1 MFKGRFSAR
10 ASEIPTQPMTTKS
23 TKGRIAFFRPRQTPV
38 ASVILPDL
46 LRVRFPDHQIDV
58 FDVYQRVKDRKALM
72 LLNSLNTL
80 TEYGPNAVLDGK
92 GTARESFF
100 GTTYLY
106 RHIKQMAK
114 ELAPVDKYDF
124 TFQMQSLFDAS
135 VDGLPNFVYTDHVH
149 LANLTYPMFDKS
161 KLRPQKWIDMETTIY
176 QRAEKTF
183 TWSTNIS
190 KVLTQDYKIDPSQVA
205 WAGVG
210 VNAKIDN
217 IQMDNDDYSNKNIL
231 FVGMDWV
238 RKGGPEL
245 LEAFKKVLEVHPDAK
260 LTIVGASPETDIPN
274 VNAVGRVPV
283 EQVNS
288 YFEQASVFCLPTKRE
303 PFGVVFVEAMHHR
316 LPIVATDIG
325 ALPDMVEVGQ
335 NGYLVECV
343 DVDMLAKYLSDL
355 IGDPAKC
362 KAFGE
367 HGYQVAAEKYTW
379 DKVADRIAAE
389 IKGVLAAKGV
399 ILS

>member
-1 MFKGRFSAR
+1 
-10 ASEIPTQPMTTKS
+10 MTETI
-23 TKGRIAFFRPRQTPV
+23 KGRIAFIRPRQTPV
-38 ASVILPDL
+38 ASMILPDL
-46 LRVRFPDHQIDV
+46 IRERFPDHELDV
-58 FDVYQRVKDRKALM
+58 FDIYKRVKARRDWV
-72 LLNSLNTL
+72 LLNGLATL
-80 TEYGPNAVLDGK
+80 AEYGPGIVLEDRRE
-92 GTARESFF
+92 ARASFF
-100 GTTYLY
+100 GTAHLY
-106 RHIKQMAK
+106 KRIQKMVS
-114 ELAPVDKYDF
+114 ELVPTDKYDF

-135 VDGLPNFVYTDHVH
+135 VPGIPNFVYTDHVH
-149 LANLTYPMFDKS
+149 LANLTYPLFDPN
-161 KLRPQKWIDMETTIY
+161 KLRPQEWIDLETDIY
-176 QRAEKTF
+176 RRAAKTF

-190 KVLTQDYKIDPSQVA
+190 NVLTNDYKIDPAQVA
-205 WAGVG
+205 WVGVG

-245 LEAFKKVLEVHPDAK
+245 IEAFKQVLEVHPDAR
-260 LTIVGASPETDIPN
+260 LTIVGASPDVNVPN
-274 VNAVGRVPV
+274 VDVVGKVPV
-283 EQVNS
+283 EEVNR

-325 ALPDMVEVGQ
+325 ALPDMVEEDQ

-343 DVDMLAKYLSDL
+343 DIDLLAQRLSHL
-355 IGDPAKC
+355 IGDPARC

-379 DKVADRIAAE
+379 NKVADRIQHE
-389 IKGVLAAKGV
+389 INGVLEQRQAAN
-399 ILS
+399 